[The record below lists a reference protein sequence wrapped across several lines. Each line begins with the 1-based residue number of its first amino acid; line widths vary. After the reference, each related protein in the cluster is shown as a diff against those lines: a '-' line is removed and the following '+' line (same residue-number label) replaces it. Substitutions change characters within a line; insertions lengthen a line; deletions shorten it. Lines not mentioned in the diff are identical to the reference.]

1 MNHDYCDDGEYT
13 VNGIRFMNFRILS
26 SDEIQRHAVVKV
38 SNSILYD
45 GLTNNPS
52 KHGLLDRRLGLLF
65 FFFSNL
71 LLNNFIDK
79 RCWN

>member
-1 MNHDYCDDGEYT
+1 MATTEKHHPNHEYYNDSEYI

-26 SDEIQRHAVVKV
+26 SDEIQRHSVVKV

-52 KHGLLDRRLGLLF
+52 RQGLLDRRLG
-65 FFFSNL
+65 
-71 LLNNFIDK
+71 K
-79 RCWN
+79 